1 MNKRQKWTLIKFMA
15 VLLITM
21 AAVAAIAELK
31 NVNNRA
37 EATRAMEHLGKIVS
51 DYKQKNGYVPPES
64 FVDNLKESLVGQAR
78 LGDLHYRARWL
89 DADST
94 PNTILA
100 FTRSGSSSLFFKPE
114 MIVLLYD
121 GKVQLMDE
129 ESFNKSFAR
138 QQKPGEAK

>member
-31 NVNNRA
+31 NINNRA

-89 DADST
+89 DADSK
-94 PNTILA
+94 PDTILA
-100 FTRSGSSSLFFKPE
+100 FTRSGSHSLFFKPE
-114 MIVLLYD
+114 MIVLFYD
-121 GKVQLMDE
+121 GKVQRMDE
-129 ESFNKSFAR
+129 KSFDELFTK
-138 QQKPGEAK
+138 QQKPGEK